1 MSYIDIKEINECKV
15 KFRGKELSI
24 VSMLRKDGKLYVMLA
39 GGYLLEVDQETYDRF
54 YTILGEHLKK
64 HILKKK

>member
-54 YTILGEHLKK
+54 YKILGEHLKK
-64 HILKKK
+64 HIFKKK